1 MINLTDRG
9 FGLVFLLS
17 FSLFLYLLLFEP
29 FLLYLS
35 AIILAFLLF
44 DLLYSIVVWRRN
56 KCKSNCSIEKR
67 LWIWESQPIE
77 IRVECKLGYSIEG
90 IPNWIEDKKVE
101 LENNLVTLKGKALFP
116 YFGEFLLNELVVVRR
131 SLFYLFVMKERVSV
145 NVKYK
150 VLPESL
156 YWVIEALNLLL
167 GIGGLTYGSSSYTTG
182 KGRAYYYSSRDYIPG
197 DSLRD
202 LDWKATLRK
211 RSLVVKVFEDE
222 AYGGLS
228 LIYDLRGPNK
238 YVLDE
243 IASALLSSTIYAINE
258 GIDLSFVNI
267 SEESS
272 FKPSNNSD
280 ALMYVVKKVF
290 EAEIFDLREFFEYT
304 EPLSTKE
311 LRELLARI
319 VSTDKF
325 EVVRKVKLLS
335 SNNLMLSSLLYNVSE
350 IISVA
355 EESKR
360 LGKMLTVVTP
370 NKPWVGIKNLEEAYR
385 TYLTF
390 NNIVSKL
397 KSMNVNIVPWK
408 TLRRKSKVLVVASM

>member
-1 MINLTDRG
+1 
-9 FGLVFLLS
+9 
-17 FSLFLYLLLFEP
+17 
-29 FLLYLS
+29 
-35 AIILAFLLF
+35 
-44 DLLYSIVVWRRN
+44 
-56 KCKSNCSIEKR
+56 
-67 LWIWESQPIE
+67 
-77 IRVECKLGYSIEG
+77 
-90 IPNWIEDKKVE
+90 
-101 LENNLVTLKGKALFP
+101 
-116 YFGEFLLNELVVVRR
+116 
-131 SLFYLFVMKERVSV
+131 
-145 NVKYK
+145 
-150 VLPESL
+150 
-156 YWVIEALNLLL
+156 
-167 GIGGLTYGSSSYTTG
+167 
-182 KGRAYYYSSRDYIPG
+182 
-197 DSLRD
+197 
-202 LDWKATLRK
+202 
-211 RSLVVKVFEDE
+211 
-222 AYGGLS
+222 
-228 LIYDLRGPNK
+228 
-238 YVLDE
+238 
-243 IASALLSSTIYAINE
+243 
-258 GIDLSFVNI
+258 
-267 SEESS
+267 
-272 FKPSNNSD
+272 
-280 ALMYVVKKVF
+280 MYVVKKVF

>member
-1 MINLTDRG
+1 MTKLTDRG

-17 FSLFLYLLLFEP
+17 FSLFLYLLLSEP

-35 AIILAFLLF
+35 IILLAFLIF
-44 DLLYSIVVWRRN
+44 DLAYSSVVWRRN
-56 KCKSNCSIEKR
+56 KCKSECSIKKK

-77 IRVECKLGYSIEG
+77 IRVECKLGYDVEG
-90 IPNWIEDKKVE
+90 IPSWIKDKKVE
-101 LENNLVTLKGKALFP
+101 FEDNLVTLRGKVSFP
-116 YFGEFLLNELVVVRR
+116 YFGEFLLNELVVLRR
-131 SLFYLFVMKERVSV
+131 SLFYLFVTKERVSV
-145 NVKYK
+145 NIEYK

-156 YWVIEALNLLL
+156 YWVIKALNLLL
-167 GIGGLTYGSSSYTTG
+167 GVGGLTYGSSSYTAS
-182 KGRAYYYSSRDYIPG
+182 KGRAYYYASRDYMPG

-202 LDWKATLRK
+202 LDWKATLRR
-211 RSLVVKVFEDE
+211 RSLIVKVFEDE

-238 YVLDE
+238 HVLDQ
-243 IASALLSSTIYAINE
+243 IASALLSSAIYAVNE
-258 GIDLSFVNI
+258 GVDLSFVSI
-267 SEESS
+267 SETSS
-272 FKPSNNSD
+272 FKPHTHSD
-280 ALMYVVKKVF
+280 ALLYVIKKVF

-325 EVVRKVKLLS
+325 EVVRNVKLLS
-335 SNNLMLSSLLYNVSE
+335 SNNLMISSLLYDVPK

-360 LGKMLTVVTP
+360 LGKMLVVVTP

-390 NNIVSKL
+390 SNIVSKL
-397 KSMNVNIVPWK
+397 KSMNVNVVPWK
-408 TLRRKSKVLVVASM
+408 PLRRKSEVLVVAPK